1 MAQIFEKFYGLSLD
15 MMKIT
20 VLACDVQ
27 YSTCAY
33 PTITRCLLAIL
44 FYSCN
49 PSSSPERPNAHDT
62 TVRRGNATAT
72 QQDDTISTSAQTA
85 GGELRKQ
92 LTDVVESASH
102 IDRAMEQR
110 GTTAQGDDRSS
121 TQHSTP
127 PLDSQE
133 ILARKLSD
141 PRKELSAAEGISLIT
156 YCAQLGE
163 ENAASATGKEV
174 VLVLGNTGVGKST
187 AVNYLM
193 GCEMKLV
200 KPSELGLEGS
210 KRVVIVNA
218 EGTRPEVMPI
228 GHGSQSHTLMPQI
241 VPDADDSNQAYC
253 DCPGFSDNRGA
264 EINIANAINTRRV
277 LQQATGVK
285 AVFLVSY
292 YGLHDDRGAGVMA
305 MEHMCYQ
312 MFGGVNNLRR
322 HQDSVLL
329 GITKA
334 PLYEGD
340 KPLTRSMVQELLTC
354 SEEPI
359 TQILASRVFLFDPLD
374 RGRDNPEFWPRA
386 RCRAAIAQLSS
397 IPQRKA
403 TTLFQT
409 VLTDSDQ
416 IKLKHIMRA
425 QVSALASS
433 LGCDDYPSAE
443 RCWQSLEQLDII
455 DSAEVAQ
462 MLREYVEMPL
472 IGFVLRRVEAYRES
486 ARQHKFDEAE
496 CQLELLRRLLGH
508 FPHKQLEYGLEG
520 LEEVLRNSR
529 EKRRMEEEMI
539 RQNLEEARCEATE
552 RAAKKASDAAD
563 KADKALNQQVEQF
576 KRKVEKVKDRG
587 GDKCCMIS

>member
-1 MAQIFEKFYGLSLD
+1 MYTAYSQFSRSICSMVLLSLG
-15 MMKIT
+15 T
-20 VLACDVQ
+20 A
-27 YSTCAY
+27 
-33 PTITRCLLAIL
+33 LL
-44 FYSCN
+44 SGC
-49 PSSSPERPNAHDT
+49 SR
-62 TVRRGNATAT
+62 
-72 QQDDTISTSAQTA
+72 
-85 GGELRKQ
+85 
-92 LTDVVESASH
+92 
-102 IDRAMEQR
+102 
-110 GTTAQGDDRSS
+110 S
-121 TQHSTP
+121 TQLGVDANP
-127 PLDSQE
+127 QE
-133 ILARKLSD
+133 ILARKLGD
-141 PRKELSAAEGISLIT
+141 PKKELGTTESISLIEYAT
-156 YCAQLGE
+156 QLGE
-163 ENAASATGKEV
+163 ENAASATDKEV

-200 KPSELGLEGS
+200 KPSELGLEGP
-210 KRVVIVNA
+210 KKVVVVDPESIC
-218 EGTRPEVMPI
+218 PEVMPI
-228 GHGSQSHTLMPQI
+228 GHGSQSRTFMPQI
-241 VPDADDSNQAYC
+241 VLDADDSNQAYC

-264 EINIANAINTRRV
+264 EINLANAINTRRV

-312 MFGGVNNLRR
+312 MFGGVDNLRR

-334 PLYEGD
+334 PFYEGD
-340 KPLTRSMVQELLTC
+340 KSLTRSMVQELLTC

-397 IPQRKA
+397 IPQHEA

-416 IKLKHIMRA
+416 TKLKHIMRV
-425 QVSALASS
+425 QASVLVAS
-433 LGCDDYPSAE
+433 LERDDYPSAE

-472 IGFVLRRVEAYRES
+472 EEFVLRRVSEYRES
-486 ARQHKFDEAE
+486 ALQHKFDEAE
-496 CQLELLRRLLGH
+496 CQLELLRRLLVH

>member
-1 MAQIFEKFYGLSLD
+1 MVLLSLG
-15 MMKIT
+15 T
-20 VLACDVQ
+20 A
-27 YSTCAY
+27 
-33 PTITRCLLAIL
+33 LL
-44 FYSCN
+44 SGC
-49 PSSSPERPNAHDT
+49 SR
-62 TVRRGNATAT
+62 
-72 QQDDTISTSAQTA
+72 
-85 GGELRKQ
+85 
-92 LTDVVESASH
+92 
-102 IDRAMEQR
+102 
-110 GTTAQGDDRSS
+110 S
-121 TQHSTP
+121 TQLGVDANP
-127 PLDSQE
+127 QE
-133 ILARKLSD
+133 ILARKLGD
-141 PRKELSAAEGISLIT
+141 PKKELGTTESISLIEYAT
-156 YCAQLGE
+156 QLGE
-163 ENAASATGKEV
+163 ENAASATDKEV

-200 KPSELGLEGS
+200 KPSELGLEGP
-210 KRVVIVNA
+210 KKVVVVDPESIC
-218 EGTRPEVMPI
+218 PEVMPI
-228 GHGSQSHTLMPQI
+228 GHGSQSRTFMPQI
-241 VPDADDSNQAYC
+241 VLDADDSNQAYC
-253 DCPGFSDNRGA
+253 DCPGFADNRGA

-277 LQQATGVK
+277 VQQAAGIKV
-285 AVFLVSY
+285 VFLAEYS
-292 YGLHDDRGAGVMA
+292 DIISSRGSNMRA
-305 MEHMCYQ
+305 MEHMCSQ

-496 CQLELLRRLLGH
+496 CQLELLRRLLVH